1 MINKKAIKLAW
12 DTGRPLICALI
23 YELINDL
30 KNGREK
36 GRKEEKKKRVIK
48 HTLKYLYEAKMT
60 AKKSTKTGKN
70 FRGGGKNFSGWP
82 EYIPLYE
89 HDENKEKSM
98 GGSFNYASGGKLL
111 FRFF

>member
-48 HTLKYLYEAKMT
+48 HTLKYIYEAK
-60 AKKSTKTGKN
+60 KIQKN
-70 FRGGGKNFSGWP
+70 REEFQHILEGGGDFSGWP
-82 EYIPLYE
+82 EYTPVG
-89 HDENKEKSM
+89 M
-98 GGSFNYASGGKLL
+98 TFNA
-111 FRFF
+111 